1 MATVIYCHN
10 FEMFIMATVL
20 WHMNDDFCIL
30 QRAWLQGQQSSTAGQ
45 AATKQ
50 DTWDCK
56 LKYRY

>member
-1 MATVIYCHN
+1 
-10 FEMFIMATVL
+10 MFIMATVL